1 MHFIEALQRLLG
13 VATCPPGVVPAGRN
27 ESMDESAE
35 LVYCAANL
43 AEADVIRSKL
53 QSSGVPVYVR
63 GESAGSTVYP
73 LTIGPLAQ
81 VELFVPVSFSKVAR
95 DILVDTSFSAE
106 ELDALAL
113 QESVAPRDN
122 SREGNKR

>member
-1 MHFIEALQRLLG
+1 MHFREALERLLG
-13 VATCPPGVVPAGRN
+13 ISTCPPGVVPAGRN
-27 ESMDESAE
+27 EPTDDSAE

-53 QSSGVPVYVR
+53 QSADIPVYVR

-81 VELFVPVSFSKVAR
+81 VELFVPVSFSEAAR
-95 DILVDTSFSAE
+95 DILSDTSFSTE
-106 ELDALAL
+106 ELDALAMK
-113 QESVAPRDN
+113 ESVAPQDN
-122 SREGNKR
+122 SRERNET